1 MKAKQEQEHINIY
14 TKKINKF
21 QSTVDNHFLDGFW
34 TFFDCVAYGYSFVF
48 KIKICKNENNKI
60 L

>member
-21 QSTVDNHFLDGFW
+21 QSTVDNHFLDGFL
-34 TFFDCVAYGYSFVF
+34 TFFLSV
-48 KIKICKNENNKI
+48 
-60 L
+60 